1 MTSDRWE
8 RLKDLFEAALEHAPA
23 ERGAYVSR
31 VCSSDQDLQQELE
44 YLLDQH
50 EQIGDFLE
58 PAEQKHLSQI
68 FSSGQLVADRF
79 RILSFVGRGGM
90 GEVYEAEDQDL
101 KERIALKTI
110 RPELAAD
117 QRSVRRLIQEI
128 QSARR
133 VTDPHVCRV
142 HDLARHQTGQ
152 EEVIFLTMEFVAGE
166 TLAEHLRRYGPFEKT
181 EALGLVKH
189 ICQALDAIHAAG
201 IIHRDFKTANVM
213 LRADEHG
220 RFNAIVTDFGLAR
233 DNAGVAERSLTEQGL
248 LMGTPAYMAPE
259 LLAGNPASP
268 ASDIYALGVV
278 FCELISGNKPSSVPA
293 GVDERWMTTIRKCLE
308 PNPQARFA
316 SASAVYRSL
325 AGEHSTEV
333 RGSASKLAR
342 PAILAGVLFIV
353 ALSILAFRFYNREP
367 KAAKGATFLVTTV
380 LNTTQ
385 DRDLE
390 GINEMLRAELS
401 QSSYFNLWNPGRL
414 PEVLRNMGREPGQSL
429 DAKTAR
435 EVALREGVPLVLFG
449 NLSQLGDSLVLNL
462 RLEELGTHTV
472 FSRNAWTYSTTAA
485 SKNLLPEAVHQ
496 ATRWLRSLIGE
507 TAGELAAAD
516 RLPQDITTS
525 SWEALAFYADA
536 ERAKAQSD
544 STKAIAFLKD
554 ALRKDPEFAL
564 AYMRL
569 GDILMSLGR
578 RREGLENWQLAV
590 AKAKQGRLSR
600 REEMRIRG
608 SYAGDIKDYPAEE
621 AAFTEMKAEYPYD
634 YLASFYLA
642 NALRWQNRL
651 GESVSN
657 LTDAV
662 HLMPS
667 VSAIHTNLA
676 GDYLLLQHA
685 AEAEKEIAQLRSMG
699 LGDQAAHY
707 EGLLLF
713 QQDDGAGAEKAFM
726 EEKSSKDIAASSRG
740 AAFLAALFA
749 EQSRYLE
756 AIDELTAAIKRDEED
771 GRSDAA
777 ADKRTSLAAI
787 QFKLGNLAAARRL
800 CLEAEQADLNPERL
814 RRLGTILA
822 RAGLVEDA
830 ERIARSIQGFLPDAR
845 VSKVA
850 ESHVR
855 CEILAAQHKYPDAL
869 ACAQQ
874 LSSIEPPL
882 RPRAYLARAYAAAG
896 RVDESL
902 VYFDQVTRS
911 PQLLWQ
917 TVDFDYPGYLADALL
932 DEARVQ
938 YRAGHKQTSLDA
950 VRLYIKKENR
960 ADPGLPDIKD
970 ANRLLQVLTASTSN

>member
-31 VCSSDQDLQQELE
+31 VCSSDQDLQHELE
-44 YLLDQH
+44 FLLDQH

-58 PAEQKHLSQI
+58 PAEQKSLSQI
-68 FSSGQLVADRF
+68 FSPGQIVADRF
-79 RILSFVGRGGM
+79 KILEFVGRGGM

-152 EEVIFLTMEFVAGE
+152 GEVIFLTMAFVAGE
-166 TLAEHLRRYGPFEKT
+166 TLAEHLRRYGPFQQA
-181 EALGLVKH
+181 EALSLVKQ
-189 ICQALDAIHAAG
+189 ICQALDAIHLAG

-233 DNAGVAERSLTEQGL
+233 DNAGVSERSLTEQGL

-278 FCELISGNKPSSVPA
+278 LCELISGNKPSSVTA
-293 GVDERWMTTIRKCLE
+293 GIDERWMTTIRQCLE

-316 SASAVYRSL
+316 SASAVYRTL
-325 AGEHSTEV
+325 AGEQPTEV
-333 RGSASKLAR
+333 RSSSSKI
-342 PAILAGVLFIV
+342 ILAALLLIV
-353 ALSILAFRFYNREP
+353 ALSTLAFRFYNREP

-401 QSSYFNLWNPGRL
+401 QSSYFNLWNPARL
-414 PEVLRNMGREPGQSL
+414 PEVLRNMGRDPAQPL

-435 EVALREGVPLVLFG
+435 EVALRDGVPLVLFG

-485 SKNLLPEAVHQ
+485 SKSLLPEAVHQ

-590 AKAKQGRLSR
+590 AKAKQGRLSHH
-600 REEMRIRG
+600 EEMRIRG

-634 YLASFYLA
+634 YLAAFYLA

-662 HLMPS
+662 QLMPS

-676 GDYLLLQHA
+676 GDFLLLHHP
-685 AEAEKEIAQLRSMG
+685 AEVEKEIAQLRSMG

-707 EGLLLF
+707 EGLLRF
-713 QQDDGAGAEKAFM
+713 QQDVAAGAEKAFM
-726 EEKSSKDIAASSRG
+726 EEKASKDVAASSRG
-740 AAFLAALFA
+740 RAFLAALFA
-749 EQSRYLE
+749 EQGRYRE

-787 QFKLGNLAAARRL
+787 QFKLGNHADARRM

-814 RRLGTILA
+814 RRVGTILA

-830 ERIARSIQGFLPDAR
+830 ERIARSIHGFLPDAKI
-845 VSKVA
+845 SQVA

-855 CEILAAQHKYPDAL
+855 CEILAAQHKYPEAL
-869 ACAQQ
+869 ACAQR
-874 LSSIEPPL
+874 LSGIEPPL

-896 RVDESL
+896 HLDESL
-902 VYFDQVTRS
+902 VYFDRVTRS

-938 YRAGHKQTSLDA
+938 YRAGHKQTALDA

-960 ADPGLPDIKD
+960 ADPGLPEIKD
-970 ANRLLQVLTASTSN
+970 ATRLLQSLTASTSN